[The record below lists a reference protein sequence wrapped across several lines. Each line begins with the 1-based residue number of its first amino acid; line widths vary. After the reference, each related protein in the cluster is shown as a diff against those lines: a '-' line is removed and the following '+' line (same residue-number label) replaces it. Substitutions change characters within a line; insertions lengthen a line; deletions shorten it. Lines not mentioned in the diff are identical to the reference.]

1 MSSFSG
7 SSSPQLS
14 YGGAVALTA
23 VICSVVFLV
32 VGFVLGMLCCFFT
45 LRHNKQSRAI
55 HRDVPPLPVY
65 EDIQCTCHVLP
76 TSVEDNKQAIDLKE
90 NTAYGPI

>member
-1 MSSFSG
+1 MKSSFSG

-14 YGGAVALTA
+14 YGGALALTA

-32 VGFVLGMLCCFFT
+32 VGVTLGMQCFSFT
-45 LRHNKQSRAI
+45 LRYKQSHAT

-65 EDIQCTCHVLP
+65 DDIHVSP
-76 TSVEDNKQAIDLKE
+76 TSIESTKEDIDLKE
-90 NTAYGPI
+90 CVAYGQI

>member
-32 VGFVLGMLCCFFT
+32 IGVVLGMLCCFFT
-45 LRHNKQSRAI
+45 LRHKQSHAT

-65 EDIQCTCHVLP
+65 EDIHVSP
-76 TSVEDNKQAIDLKE
+76 TSIKEDIDLKE
-90 NTAYGPI
+90 CVAYGQI